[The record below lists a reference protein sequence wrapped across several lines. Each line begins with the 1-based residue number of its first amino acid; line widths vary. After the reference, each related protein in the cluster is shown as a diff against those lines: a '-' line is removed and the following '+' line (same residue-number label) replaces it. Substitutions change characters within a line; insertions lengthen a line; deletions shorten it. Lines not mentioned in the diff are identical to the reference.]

1 MVSDDLSVVIGIW
14 SDVTGVDSVVIG
26 NDSVVID
33 IASVVIG
40 IDSVVIGIDSVVIGI
55 DFVVENDSV
64 VIGTDSVVIGTDSVV
79 IGIINSVVWNSFVF
93 HAVVTGGVFFV
104 GGVGW
109 FPHSGIWVVTISAA
123 GAFGLYFT
131 QICLFCNLI
140 WVHLYSPYLHAVEQI
155 DGSSSHDFP
164 SGQRSPSCLEN

>member
-1 MVSDDLSVVIGIW
+1 MVKMVSDDLSVVIGIW

-55 DFVVENDSV
+55 DSV
-64 VIGTDSVVIGTDSVV
+64 VGNDSVVIGTDSVV

-93 HAVVTGGVFFV
+93 HAVVTGGVFFCRRCRLV
-104 GGVGW
+104 PTFGDLGCNHIGCER
-109 FPHSGIWVVTISAA
+109 FRVVIYTDMFI
-123 GAFGLYFT
+123 L
-131 QICLFCNLI
+131 
-140 WVHLYSPYLHAVEQI
+140 
-155 DGSSSHDFP
+155 
-164 SGQRSPSCLEN
+164 